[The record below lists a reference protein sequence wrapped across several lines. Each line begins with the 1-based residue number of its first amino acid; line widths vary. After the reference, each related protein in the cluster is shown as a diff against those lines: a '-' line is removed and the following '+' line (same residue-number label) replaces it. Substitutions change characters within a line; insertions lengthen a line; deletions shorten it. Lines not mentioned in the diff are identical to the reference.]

1 MLMLLQRDARLSYA
15 ELGRKLKLSPP
26 AAAERLRRL
35 EDWGVITGYR
45 AEVNPLALGRT
56 LLVYFRVTVSPKDY
70 PKFKKLMTQLVE
82 IQECH
87 HITGAESFIVKARLR
102 SVQELEPLIEKLTEF
117 GPTVTSVVLSSVVE
131 QRDYSKEET
140 GKAEKR

>member
-1 MLMLLQRDARLSYA
+1 MLALLQRDARLSYA

-45 AEVNPLALGRT
+45 AEINPLALGRT

-70 PKFKKLMTQLVE
+70 PKFKKLMAQLVE
-82 IQECH
+82 IHECH

-131 QRDYSKEET
+131 QRDYGKEET

>member
-1 MLMLLQRDARLSYA
+1 MLTLLQRDARLSYA

-45 AEVNPLALGRT
+45 AEINPLALGRT

-82 IQECH
+82 IHECH